1 MENKNLTEIHRVTK
15 NNNYSVIHNQV
26 LRRDDLSWKAKGI
39 MAYILSLPDDWKIY
53 LEEVAKHATD
63 GKDSFRSGWNELKE
77 VGYVDRIAIREKGKI
92 VSWRTI
98 IKENVDMKPFS
109 PHSGFPEVDKPE
121 VAQPDVANPKLLST
135 NELSTDKQST
145 DKRCS
150 SAKLTE
156 DFEKLWTL
164 YPNKQGKKK
173 AFAAYCKAIK
183 SGDTNKAIQNGIVAY
198 KKHLAAN
205 DWLKPAHGSTW
216 FVNERWNDE
225 YSDVGTVGKKV
236 DNAWERQMEE
246 LM

>member
-1 MENKNLTEIHRVTK
+1 MEEKNFTEIHRVAK
-15 NNNYSVIHNQV
+15 NKNYSVIHNQV
-26 LRRDDLSWKAKGI
+26 LRRNDLSWKAKGI
-39 MAYILSLPDDWKIY
+39 MAYILSLPDDWKVY

-98 IKENVDMKPFS
+98 IKENVDTKPLS
-109 PHSGFPEVDKPE
+109 PHSGFPQVAKPE

-135 NELSTDKQST
+135 KELSTNKQST
-145 DKRCS
+145 DNKYS

-156 DFEKLWTL
+156 DFEKLWAL

-183 SGDTNKAIQNGIVAY
+183 SGDTNKSIQNGIVAY

-225 YSDVGTVGKKV
+225 HSDVGTVGKKV
-236 DNAWERQMEE
+236 DNEGERQMEE